1 MQKLVPPI
9 LFLLCLVVMFILNSI
24 FPIDYWLKS
33 PLNLLGILP
42 IMIGFLSLF
51 TTLNQYRKIR
61 TEINTF
67 KQPNKLITNGFF
79 KYSRNPIYLGF
90 TLVLLDA
97 ATLFGNVAAIIPVV
111 FFFLLSNFWYI
122 PFEEKNL
129 EKFFGDSY
137 LTYKSHVRRWI

>member
-9 LFLLCLVVMFILNSI
+9 LFLLCLVVMFILNSLY
-24 FPIDYWLKS
+24 PIDYWLKS

-67 KQPNKLITNGFF
+67 KQPNKLITNGLF

-90 TLVLLDA
+90 TLVLLGA
-97 ATLFGNVAAIIPVV
+97 ATLFGNVAAIIPVI

-129 EKFFGDSY
+129 EKFFGHSY
-137 LTYKSHVRRWI
+137 LVYKKDERRWI

>member
-90 TLVLLDA
+90 TLVLLGA

>member
-9 LFLLCLVVMFILNSI
+9 LFLLCLVVMIILNSI
-24 FPIDYWLKS
+24 YPIDYWLKS

-67 KQPNKLITNGFF
+67 KQPNKLITNGLF

-90 TLVLLDA
+90 TLVLLGA
-97 ATLFGNVAAIIPVV
+97 ATLFGNVAAIIPVI

-129 EKFFGDSY
+129 EKFFGHSY
-137 LTYKSHVRRWI
+137 LVYKKDVRRWI